1 MVAHL
6 TQRCQD
12 RLRLSLL
19 DAHIIVRRSVRF
31 RYKSLPRFGKALRQK
46 AADTF
51 AGTVRVS

>member
-6 TQRCQD
+6 AQRCQD

-19 DAHIIVRRSVRF
+19 DAHIIVRRSIRF
-31 RYKSLPRFGKALRQK
+31 RYKGLPRFGKALRQK